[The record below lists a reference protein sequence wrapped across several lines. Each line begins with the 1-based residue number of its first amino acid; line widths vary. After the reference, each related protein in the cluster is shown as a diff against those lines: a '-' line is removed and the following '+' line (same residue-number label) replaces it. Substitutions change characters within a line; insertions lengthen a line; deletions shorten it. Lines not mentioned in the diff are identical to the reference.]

1 MKSYLI
7 PIKNDLY
14 DITIR
19 LMEIDVCYRVFYNAK
34 KGRYEIHREK
44 YGKTEFAFVV
54 PYEKLDA
61 RTVDYALQTR
71 AENIDKLT
79 AEIDAHNRYTE
90 KSVSNAYK
98 EKITNFM
105 EVKN

>member
-14 DITIR
+14 DISHR
-19 LMEIDVCYRVFYNAK
+19 LMEIDSCYRVFYNAK
-34 KGRYEIHREK
+34 KDRYEIHREK
-44 YGKTEFAFVV
+44 YGKTEFSFVV
-54 PYEKLDA
+54 PYENLDA

-71 AENIDKLT
+71 TENIDKLT
-79 AEIDAHNRYTE
+79 AEIEAHNRYIE
-90 KSVSNAYK
+90 KSASNTYK
-98 EKITNFM
+98 EKITKIM